1 MLALWARG
9 LKLEAIG
16 SEVGLGA
23 SSVRRRLL
31 SLGVPY
37 GASGKREGYIANGK
51 RSPVERNLWPFVV
64 AWARA
69 GHTPQAIADGLGITG
84 PAREIL
90 IGEAQ

>member
-9 LKLEAIG
+9 LKLDAIG

-31 SLGVPY
+31 GLGVPY
-37 GASGKREGYIANGK
+37 RTSGRREGYFANGK
-51 RSPVERNLWPFVV
+51 RSPVDRNLWPCVV

-69 GHTPQAIADGLGITG
+69 GHTPEAIADGLGITG

-90 IGEAQ
+90 IGEAR